1 MPHTDTHAPRYLNQ
15 IALAPA
21 ETPPR
26 IAAVQIARW
35 SHGRRLAWQ
44 TLDPASPVYQWAL
57 DGLHDATT
65 TRSAK
70 P

>member
-1 MPHTDTHAPRYLNQ
+1 MTHTDTHAPRYLNQ
-15 IALAPA
+15 IALAPSA
-21 ETPPR
+21 DQPPR

-35 SHGRRLAWQ
+35 HDGRRLAWQ
-44 TLDPASPVYQWAL
+44 TVTPDSPVYAWAL
-57 DGLHDATT
+57 AGLHNA